1 MHPCVLLCAIL
12 LPIVSALLLRLF
24 KLNNGR
30 AVHLYIGAATV
41 LTSVL
46 VWGLILTCPEE
57 SFRLIT
63 FTDSLTLLLRFDGL
77 GRFFAG
83 IVATLWPLTV
93 VYAFE
98 YMKDDERA
106 KTFFTFFTLAYGV
119 TLGICMAGNLFTMY
133 CFYEFLTLTTV
144 PLVMHPRT
152 KTAIRA
158 ARTYFTVSLGGAA
171 FAFASMIFLLANGAD
186 GSFVLGGL
194 LKSYPYA
201 KPYITKIFYCLG
213 FFGFGVKAALF
224 PVDGW
229 LPKASVAPTPVTAL
243 LHAVAVV
250 KSGAFAIFRLTY
262 YCYGTALLKGTWAQ
276 NVVISFAIFTILYG
290 SSRALKDGHWK
301 RRLAWST
308 VGNLSYIL
316 FGAAMMTKAG
326 FAAGLLHMAF
336 HAEIKIL
343 AFFCAGSVL
352 HKTGREYV
360 RDLDGLGK
368 KMPVTFACFTA
379 SALAL
384 IGIPPLSGFVSKWYL
399 LSAAAE
405 SENIFAYVGAGIL
418 LVSAL
423 LTAIYML
430 TTVRRAWFPGKDAD
444 LSTLSDAR
452 EANLKMTVPMLLL
465 ALGILLTGIFAQP
478 ILQAIEQI
486 VGIG

>member
-1 MHPCVLLCAIL
+1 MHPCVLFIAVL
-12 LPIVSALLLRLF
+12 LPIVSALLLRSL
-24 KLNNGR
+24 KLNNTRGL
-30 AVHLYIGAATV
+30 HLYLGGATL

-46 VWGLILTCPEE
+46 VWGLILSCPED
-57 SFRLIT
+57 SFRLIS
-63 FTDSLTLLLRFDGL
+63 FADSLTLTLRFDGL

-93 VYAFE
+93 LYAFE

-152 KTAIRA
+152 KAAIRA
-158 ARTYFTVSLGGAA
+158 ARTYFAVSLGGAA
-171 FAFASMIFLLANGAD
+171 FAFASMIFLIANGAD
-186 GSFVLGGL
+186 GNFALGGL
-194 LKSYPYA
+194 LKAYPYA

-262 YCYGTALLKGTWAQ
+262 YCYGTAPLKGTWAQ
-276 NVVISFAIFTILYG
+276 NVVISFAIFTVLYG

-316 FGAAMMTKAG
+316 FGAAMMTNAG

-343 AFFCAGSVL
+343 AFFCAGAVL
-352 HKTGREYV
+352 HQTGREYV

-368 KMPVTFACFTA
+368 KLPVTFACFTA

-384 IGIPPLSGFVSKWYL
+384 IGIPPLSGFVSKWHL
-399 LSAAAE
+399 LTAAAD
-405 SENIFAYVGAGIL
+405 SENPLAYVGAGVL

-444 LSTLSDAR
+444 LSSLSGLR
-452 EANLKMTVPMLLL
+452 EANLKMTIPMALL
-465 ALGILLTGIFAQP
+465 AVAILLTGIFSQP
-478 ILQAIEQI
+478 ILQAIEKI
-486 VGIG
+486 VCGG

>member
-1 MHPCVLLCAIL
+1 MYPCVLFCAIL
-12 LPIVSALLLRLF
+12 LPILAALLLRLF
-24 KLNNGR
+24 KPNNGR
-30 AVHLYIGAATV
+30 AVHLFVGAATL

-46 VWGLILTCPEE
+46 VWGLILTCPQD
-57 SFRLIT
+57 SFRLIS
-63 FTDSLTLLLRFDGL
+63 FADSLTLILRFDGL

-93 VYAFE
+93 LYAFE

-133 CFYEFLTLTTV
+133 CFYEFLTLSTV
-144 PLVMHPRT
+144 PLVMHPQT
-152 KTAIRA
+152 KAATRA
-158 ARTYFTVSLGGAA
+158 ARTYFAFSLGGAA
-171 FAFASMIFLLANGAD
+171 FAFASMIFLIANGAD
-186 GSFVLGGL
+186 GDFALGGL
-194 LKSYPYA
+194 LKAYPYA

-224 PVDGW
+224 PMDGW

-262 YCYGTALLKGTWAQ
+262 YCYGTELLKGTWAQ
-276 NVVISFAIFTILYG
+276 TVVMAFAIFTVLYG

-336 HAEIKIL
+336 HAETKIL
-343 AFFCAGSVL
+343 AFFCAGAVL
-352 HKTGREYV
+352 HQTGREYV
-360 RDLDGLGK
+360 RDLDGLGG
-368 KMPVTFACFTA
+368 KMPVTFACFTV

-399 LSAAAE
+399 LTASAD
-405 SENIFAYVGAGIL
+405 SNNPLAYVGAGFL

-430 TTVRRAWFPGKDAD
+430 TTVRRAWFPGKNAD
-444 LSTLSDAR
+444 RLGLSTVR
-452 EANLKMTVPMLLL
+452 EANYKMTVPMLLL
-465 ALGILLTGIFAQP
+465 AAAILLTGVFSQP
-478 ILQAIEQI
+478 ILQAIERI
-486 VGIG
+486 VGLQ